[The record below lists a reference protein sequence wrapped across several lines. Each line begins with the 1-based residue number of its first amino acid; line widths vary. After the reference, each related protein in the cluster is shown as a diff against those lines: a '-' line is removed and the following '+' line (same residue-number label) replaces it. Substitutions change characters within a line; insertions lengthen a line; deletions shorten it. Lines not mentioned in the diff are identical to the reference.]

1 MKKIFIV
8 SVLVLAIVSAFVFVS
23 ARPPACPIQ
32 SDTSVVIY
40 GDTGNGGVGTPSK
53 SWQTHFF
60 DWWHSYDPNVKYVF
74 LDRNDVKSDCDLSR
88 FPNVK
93 LYVQPGGDAYY
104 QQNALGSQGKANIL
118 NFINSGKG
126 FFGTC
131 AGFYYVAGDYYW
143 QGKYYSWSNLL
154 GIFPT
159 LEGSVTDIADYDN
172 SPGYALTPL
181 SNGFNAIYYGGPT
194 RGWRNTPNT
203 LPVGAENKASFAAL
217 PNYLPAVVKYNNM
230 LLTSV
235 HLEAFENDGI
245 TGLSSEQRI
254 ENYKLLANNINE
266 VAGTSFYVPAYT
278 NPSQC
283 NDGIDNDGD
292 GFVDMA
298 DSGCVNAGDN
308 DETDLPMTQC
318 NDGIDN
324 DGDGLVD
331 LTDLGC
337 VDSLDNN
344 ETDPTGPT
352 ELFFDDFESGSLSG
366 WVLTKVFGGND
377 WANAVTNPYQG
388 ARYAQSQ
395 PMSTNEP
402 ASVMERSIS
411 TSGYASVTVSYYK
424 RLVGLDVADEFQ
436 AKWFDGAQ
444 WNVLEFTGSNSAND
458 AGYVL
463 KTFDLPANAGDNSNF
478 KIRFECT
485 AGAVSEYCRV
495 DNVNVEGQ

>member
-254 ENYKLLANNINE
+254 EN
-266 VAGTSFYVPAYT
+266 
-278 NPSQC
+278 
-283 NDGIDNDGD
+283 
-292 GFVDMA
+292 
-298 DSGCVNAGDN
+298 
-308 DETDLPMTQC
+308 
-318 NDGIDN
+318 